1 MKKEIFLLAVS
12 LIFSFASH
20 AQVTIGSF
28 AKPNKGAILDLKQD
42 EQGVSTKGLGLPR
55 VKLISL
61 MVKNGDDLKSTIE
74 GADAGSGK
82 WDVDDHIG
90 LMVYNIS
97 GGEQKECAHI
107 ANGLYVWNG
116 KKWDRLSSPQGT
128 NAYGVSYLSDT
139 RPQLLG
145 TQSYAYRNFGAA
157 GDWMLENMRYINN
170 TFTFANPDNYDLE
183 AKNYTYPN
191 GDKAATLG
199 EAPST
204 WSEEQGLLYSSFA
217 VFNGDEPTDLMG
229 NNPNSPKIQGICP
242 SGWHIPS
249 DYEWSQLEEELAK
262 HPEKYSSVTEPTIWG
277 DRLTDSP
284 EIAIADTDE
293 EADYYSQ
300 FPYRPL
306 DPSGAVPGHST
317 AMLSQCKLIEL
328 DNSDFSTGGA
338 SNFKNKGGF
347 NILLTSS
354 SLAGKF
360 QDIDGYGSAAT
371 FFTSSFID
379 DREVLEEVVGS
390 VEGNVLWVRAFFI
403 NNPTVMRMPGDYG
416 ETLISVRCKKN

>member
-1 MKKEIFLLAVS
+1 MKKGILLLAVS
-12 LIFSFASH
+12 LIFSFPSY

-55 VKLISL
+55 VKLTSL

-74 GADAGSGK
+74 GTDAGSGK
-82 WDVDDHIG
+82 WDMDDHIG
-90 LMVYNIS
+90 LMVYNVS

-139 RPQLLG
+139 RSQLFG

-157 GDWMLENMRYINN
+157 GDWMLENMRYVDN
-170 TFTFANPDNYDLE
+170 TFTFANPGNYDLE

-199 EAPST
+199 KAPDT
-204 WSEEQGLLYSSFA
+204 WSEEQGLLYSSFG
-217 VFNGDEPTDLMG
+217 VFNGDAPTDLLG

-249 DYEWSQLEEELAK
+249 DYEWSQLEEEFAK
-262 HPEKYSSVTEPTIWG
+262 HPEKYSSVTEPTPWV

-284 EIAIADTDE
+284 EVTTPDMDE
-293 EADYYSQ
+293 SEIDFYSL
-300 FPYRPL
+300 FSGRPNP
-306 DPSGAVPGHST
+306 DIYPKGHAT
-317 AMLSQCKLIEL
+317 AMFSQCELIP
-328 DNSDFSTGGA
+328 DVPTGGVSDFKS
-338 SNFKNKGGF
+338 KGGL

-354 SLAGKF
+354 SKKGDFEAT
-360 QDIDGYGSAAT
+360 DGYGYSGG
-371 FFTSSFID
+371 FWTSSFIQNED
-379 DREVLEEVVGS
+379 VNAS
-390 VEGNVLWVRAFFI
+390 VEEGHRVLWTRILFI
-403 NNPTVMRMPGDYG
+403 NNPSVFRIPGDYG